1 MKSLTLVGAIL
12 VILGIAG
19 LIYGG
24 LTYTTDKK
32 VLDIGPIEATAKEE
46 HHVPI
51 PEIASI
57 VAVIAGVV
65 IVALGVKRS

>member
-1 MKSLTLVGAIL
+1 MKSLTLIGAVL
-12 VILGIAG
+12 VVLGIVG
-19 LIYGG
+19 LVYGG

-32 VLDIGPIEATAKEE
+32 VLDIGPIQATAKEE
-46 HHVPI
+46 HQVPI

-57 VAVIAGVV
+57 AAVIAGVA